1 MGKDQKKTGKG
12 RLDKWYMLAKE
23 QGYRARSA
31 FKLVQLN
38 RKYDFLANAK
48 CVIDL
53 CAAPGGWLQVA
64 AKQMPQQNSIIIG
77 VDLVPIKPIP
87 RCVTL
92 VEDITTES
100 CRRALRAEMKDW
112 KADVVLHDGAPN
124 VGSAWVQDAFTQVEL
139 VLASLKLAV
148 EFLRPGGTFCTKVFR
163 SKDYNSLLWVFNQLF
178 TKVEATKPA
187 SSRNVSAEIFVTCQ
201 GFLAPAK
208 IDPRMLNPK
217 FVFAEVDIADE
228 DDSGKKITEVDAE
241 GNEVA
246 SAKKGKQASTNPL
259 AKLDSKAV
267 STKDVM
273 TPTTLNVF
281 APEKHR
287 KQREGYDDGDMTL
300 YKECRVMQWIRHPDP
315 IGVLGM
321 VTRMRFS
328 EDEDKKLL
336 KNPLTTGEIKA
347 CLDDLKVLGKK
358 DFKMLLKYRLAIRE
372 DLGLD
377 VKVDQKEDVI
387 ENVDIEPL
395 DEEEQITQELERLAR
410 DEALKKR
417 RERRRVNEKKAR
429 EVQRMQLNMG
439 APMDIGLEQ
448 QDGMALE
455 MFDLGEVEG
464 GKERRGV
471 SGGRLDSDGEP
482 ELSGDEDEGADA
494 ASKKVRD
501 QRQQPVQVIPDGALD
516 QDDDDDVTDDERKT
530 RRLEESLD
538 LLYESYQQTKL
549 ERDHKHKVKQQRLK
563 RALEEGGEFKGIGSG
578 SDADSDAESEESEG
592 DFDPAPQ
599 PSSDEDSSDDDEEA
613 EQAEK
618 TKAKAVDTAPA
629 AKRARAAP
637 APVEDE
643 EEEKADGLLK
653 TLKKGKVLSTSA
665 KSRQAAMWFDQPAFK
680 GLPGG
685 LESLLGGGDDDDDE
699 QEADGAESDE
709 EMGDASWAPSDEEDG
724 AEEEESDEESDDDFD
739 GARPTFEEDEA
750 MEEEADIDAQEKEEI
765 EKAERIAKVGLTTAE
780 AMTLA
785 QQLVNRERTKTQLVD
800 EGFNRHTDVVGGDG
814 LPTWFID
821 DEQRHFRHN
830 IPVTKDAVQAIRD
843 KQRALNARPIKK
855 VAEAKARKQMRK
867 IRRIEKARNK
877 AQGINDDEENG
888 LTEKE
893 KAASIAK
900 VLAKSGGTGKV
911 KRPEKKVVVARGAN
925 RGIKGRPKGVKG
937 KYKMADPRMKKEVRA
952 LKRIAKRDRKSSGR
966 NKANK

>member
-1 MGKDQKKTGKG
+1 MH
-12 RLDKWYMLAKE
+12 RRE

-112 KADVVLHDGAPN
+112 KADVCVPPSLHLCDSSTGVLTSRYPRSISVLHDGAPN

-328 EDEDKKLL
+328 EDEDKKCV
-336 KNPLTTGEIKA
+336 PL
-347 CLDDLKVLGKK
+347 VLVSP
-358 DFKMLLKYRLAIRE
+358 RC
-372 DLGLD
+372 
-377 VKVDQKEDVI
+377 
-387 ENVDIEPL
+387 
-395 DEEEQITQELERLAR
+395 
-410 DEALKKR
+410 
-417 RERRRVNEKKAR
+417 
-429 EVQRMQLNMG
+429 
-439 APMDIGLEQ
+439 
-448 QDGMALE
+448 
-455 MFDLGEVEG
+455 
-464 GKERRGV
+464 RG
-471 SGGRLDSDGEP
+471 
-482 ELSGDEDEGADA
+482 
-494 ASKKVRD
+494 
-501 QRQQPVQVIPDGALD
+501 
-516 QDDDDDVTDDERKT
+516 T
-530 RRLEESLD
+530 R
-538 LLYESYQQTKL
+538 Y
-549 ERDHKHKVKQQRLK
+549 
-563 RALEEGGEFKGIGSG
+563 
-578 SDADSDAESEESEG
+578 
-592 DFDPAPQ
+592 
-599 PSSDEDSSDDDEEA
+599 
-613 EQAEK
+613 
-618 TKAKAVDTAPA
+618 
-629 AKRARAAP
+629 
-637 APVEDE
+637 
-643 EEEKADGLLK
+643 
-653 TLKKGKVLSTSA
+653 
-665 KSRQAAMWFDQPAFK
+665 
-680 GLPGG
+680 
-685 LESLLGGGDDDDDE
+685 
-699 QEADGAESDE
+699 
-709 EMGDASWAPSDEEDG
+709 
-724 AEEEESDEESDDDFD
+724 
-739 GARPTFEEDEA
+739 
-750 MEEEADIDAQEKEEI
+750 
-765 EKAERIAKVGLTTAE
+765 
-780 AMTLA
+780 
-785 QQLVNRERTKTQLVD
+785 
-800 EGFNRHTDVVGGDG
+800 
-814 LPTWFID
+814 
-821 DEQRHFRHN
+821 
-830 IPVTKDAVQAIRD
+830 
-843 KQRALNARPIKK
+843 
-855 VAEAKARKQMRK
+855 
-867 IRRIEKARNK
+867 
-877 AQGINDDEENG
+877 
-888 LTEKE
+888 
-893 KAASIAK
+893 
-900 VLAKSGGTGKV
+900 
-911 KRPEKKVVVARGAN
+911 
-925 RGIKGRPKGVKG
+925 
-937 KYKMADPRMKKEVRA
+937 
-952 LKRIAKRDRKSSGR
+952 
-966 NKANK
+966 